1 MIGLWRSDAVG
12 LALCQ
17 HESVTSWRNV
27 AAVGVAA
34 AATAILQNAAIPAAH
49 AVGCPDAEVIFARG
63 TTEDPGPGPTGADF
77 IAALRDRLPG
87 KSVGTYAVD
96 YPATLDFATAVN
108 GISDARARI
117 LSTAATCPDTKM
129 VLGGFS
135 QGAAVMGF
143 VTSSTIPDGVDPATV
158 PAPMPPE
165 IANHV
170 AAVTLFGKPS
180 ARFMRAINDP
190 TVNVGPNYLTKT
202 VDLCVDNDVVC
213 DPAGRSF
220 SAHNT
225 YFDAGMVDQAA
236 AFAANALQAS
246 WAATAPTAP
255 STGPAPAAPIP
266 VTAHLGGTPPPV
278 TLTPAAPLGPPP
290 GPVMAAAPAPG
301 IAPGPGAPTAPVL

>member
-1 MIGLWRSDAVG
+1 MIGLWRSGAFNATV
-12 LALCQ
+12 CQ
-17 HESVTSWRNV
+17 HDPVTSWRNV
-27 AAVGVAA
+27 GAVGIAA
-34 AATAILQNAAIPAAH
+34 AATVLLQGVATPTAQ
-49 AVGCPDAEVIFARG
+49 AVGCPDAEVVFARG

-77 IAALRDRLPG
+77 IDSLRQKLPG
-87 KSVGTYAVD
+87 KTVGVYAVD
-96 YPATLDFATAVN
+96 YPATLDFATAVS

-117 LSTAATCPDTKM
+117 MSTAATCPDTKM

-143 VTSSTIPDGVDPATV
+143 VTSSAVPDGVDPATV

-165 IANHV
+165 ISNHV

-190 TVNVGPNYLTKT
+190 TVTVGPQYLAKT
-202 VDLCVDNDVVC
+202 VDLCVDNDLVC

-236 AFAANALQAS
+236 AFAANALRAS
-246 WAATAPTAP
+246 WAATPPTAQV
-255 STGPAPAAPIP
+255 PAAPVP
-266 VTAHLGGTPPPV
+266 VTSHLGGTPPSA
-278 TLTPAAPLGPPP
+278 TLTPAAPLGP
-290 GPVMAAAPAPG
+290 
-301 IAPGPGAPTAPVL
+301 APGPAVPNAPVL